1 MLLLLLLLL
10 PPLVL
15 RVAAGRC
22 LHDETQKS
30 VSLLRP
36 PFSQLPRKSRSSS
49 LTLPSSR
56 DPQPLR
62 IQTCYLG
69 DHISDG
75 AWDPEGEGMRGV
87 SRALAAVREATQRI
101 QAVLAVQGPLLLS
114 RDPARYCHA
123 VWGDP
128 NTPNYHRCSL
138 LNPGYKGESC
148 LGAKIPDA
156 HLRGYTLWPE
166 QGPPQ
171 LVQPDG
177 PGVQNTDF
185 LLYVRV
191 AHTSKCHQEVRF
203 KSNLLSLLSF
213 LFCFVLRGFVMLP
226 RLCLELLG
234 SLLFVIPYF
243 PPFRP
248 YPVLAHP
255 QPSVIAYAACC
266 QLDSEDRPLAGT
278 IVYCAQ
284 HLTSP
289 SLSHSDIVMATLHEL
304 LHALGFS
311 EQLFKKWQDCPSGF
325 SVRENCST
333 RQQVTRQDE
342 WGQLLL
348 TTPAVSLS
356 LAKHLGVPGA
366 SLGVPLE
373 EEEGLLSSHWE
384 ARLLQGSLMTATFD
398 GAQRTRLDP
407 ITLAAFED
415 SGWYQVNHSAAEE
428 LLWGQG
434 LSFLL
439 VLICQAGSDFF
450 CTGRCVGLGC
460 HYLHLDKGSCS
471 SDPMLEGCRMYKP
484 LINGSECWKKEN
496 GFPAGVENPHGEIY
510 HPQSR
515 CFFAN
520 LTSQLLPGDKTR
532 HPSLTPHLKE
542 AELMGRCY
550 LHQCTGRGAYK
561 VQVEGS
567 PWVPCLPGKVIQI
580 PGYYGLLFCPRGRL
594 CQTNEDINAV
604 TSPPVS
610 LSTPDPL
617 FQLSLGLAAPP
628 GHSLG
633 KEQQEG
639 LAEAVLQALASRGG
653 TGRNYTSIKTFKCPF
668 RWPSVAMLHR
678 ALTLTLQKKPL
689 EVYHGGANFTTQ
701 LSKLLVTSDHN
712 PSMTHLRLSMGLCLM
727 LLIFVGVLGT
737 TAYQK
742 RATLPVRPSASYHS
756 PQLHGTR
763 VPVRGIREV

>member
-1 MLLLLLLLL
+1 MLLLLL
-10 PPLVL
+10 PPLLL
-15 RVAAGRC
+15 RTATSRC

-30 VSLLRP
+30 VRLLRP
-36 PFSQLPRKSRSSS
+36 PFSPLPLKYRSSS
-49 LTLPSSR
+49 LTLPSFH

-69 DHISDG
+69 DPISDG
-75 AWDPEGEGMRGV
+75 AWDPEEEGTRGG

-101 QAVLAVQGPLLLS
+101 QAVLAVRPVQGPLLLS
-114 RDPARYCHA
+114 RDAARYCHA

-128 NTPNYHRCSL
+128 DTPNYHRCSL

-148 LGAKIPDA
+148 LGTKIPDA
-156 HLRGYTLWPE
+156 HLHGYALWPE

-191 AHTSKCHQEVRF
+191 AHTSKCHQE
-203 KSNLLSLLSF
+203 
-213 LFCFVLRGFVMLP
+213 
-226 RLCLELLG
+226 
-234 SLLFVIPYF
+234 
-243 PPFRP
+243 
-248 YPVLAHP
+248 
-255 QPSVIAYAACC
+255 PSVIAYAACC

-289 SLSHSDIVMATLHEL
+289 SLSHSDIVMVTLHEL

-311 EQLFKKWQDCPSGF
+311 AQLFKKWRDCPSGF
-325 SVRENCST
+325 SVRENCSI

-342 WGQLLL
+342 WGQQLL
-348 TTPAVSLS
+348 TTPAASLS

-373 EEEGLLSSHWE
+373 EEEGPLSSHWE

-434 LSFLL
+434 SGLEFGL
-439 VLICQAGSDFF
+439 VTTCGTGSSDYF
-450 CTGRCVGLGC
+450 CTGSGLGC

-471 SDPMLEGCRMYKP
+471 SDPMMEGCRMYKP
-484 LINGSECWKKEN
+484 LANGSECWKKEN

-532 HPSLTPHLKE
+532 HPSLIPHLKE
-542 AELMGRCY
+542 AELTGRCY
-550 LHQCTGRGAYK
+550 LHQCTGREAYK
-561 VQVEGS
+561 VQVAGS

-594 CQTNEDINAV
+594 CHTNEDIKAV

-610 LSTPDPL
+610 LSTPDPI
-617 FQLSLGLAAPP
+617 FQLSLELTGPP

-633 KEQQEG
+633 KEQQEE

-653 TGRNYTSIKTFKCPF
+653 TGRCYFHSPSVTTSLVFTVHMWKSPGCQG
-668 RWPSVAMLHR
+668 PSVAMLHR
-678 ALTLTLQKKPL
+678 ALTLTLQKQPL
-689 EVYHGGANFTTQ
+689 EVYYGGANFTTEP
-701 LSKLLVTSDHN
+701 SKLLVTSDHN
-712 PSMTHLRLSMGLCLM
+712 PSMTHLRLSMVLCLM
-727 LLIFVGVLGT
+727 LLILVGILGT
-737 TAYQK
+737 IAYQK
-742 RATLPVRPSASYHS
+742 TSTLPVRPSASCHS
-756 PQLHGTR
+756 PELHGTR